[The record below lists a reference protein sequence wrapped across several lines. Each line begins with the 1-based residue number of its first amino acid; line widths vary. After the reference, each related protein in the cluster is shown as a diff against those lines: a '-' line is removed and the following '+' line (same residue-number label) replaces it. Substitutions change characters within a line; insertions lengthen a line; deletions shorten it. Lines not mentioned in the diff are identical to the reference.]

1 MQKTEGVYLLAAL
14 MKINEVAKKYNITK
28 RTLRY
33 YEEIGLLKTVRI
45 GTAQSRYFDE
55 NAINRLEQILL
66 LRSIKFSIKDI
77 SLVLLSDNTDT
88 VFDVFSN
95 RLNEVNEKIEELSYI
110 NAVISSFI
118 KIGKSAGVAKV
129 NIYQLLKDQI
139 YINNRNERMI
149 DMEKSYEGDIIRLE
163 FGKGIVQY
171 VDPKEGGK
179 LIPNIKELRKALEE
193 ENLKEIPLVR
203 VMDNLKL
210 GELQYRISI
219 KGKVLVDNSLVSV
232 SPEERIPD
240 MLSNLE
246 KAIKSNIGDILN

>member
-1 MQKTEGVYLLAAL
+1 MAAL

-33 YEEIGLLKTVRI
+33 YEEIGLINTVRV
-45 GTAQSRYFDE
+45 GNAQSRYFDE
-55 NAINRLEQILL
+55 TAINRLEQILL

-88 VFDVFSN
+88 VFDVFLN
-95 RLNEVNEKIEELSYI
+95 RLNEVNEKINELNYI
-110 NAVISSFI
+110 YAIINSFI
-118 KIGKSAGVAKV
+118 NVGKSIGINNI
-129 NIYQLLKDQI
+129 NIYHLLRDQI
-139 YINNRNERMI
+139 YIYDRNERMI
-149 DMEKSYEGDIIRLE
+149 NMEKSYEGDIIRLE
-163 FGKGIVQY
+163 FGKSIVQY
-171 VDPKEGGK
+171 ADSKEGGK
-179 LIPNIKELRKALEE
+179 LIYNIKELRKALEK
-193 ENLKEIPLVR
+193 ENLKEIPLIR

-232 SPEERIPD
+232 PPEERTSD

-246 KAIKSNIGDILN
+246 KVIKLNIGDILD